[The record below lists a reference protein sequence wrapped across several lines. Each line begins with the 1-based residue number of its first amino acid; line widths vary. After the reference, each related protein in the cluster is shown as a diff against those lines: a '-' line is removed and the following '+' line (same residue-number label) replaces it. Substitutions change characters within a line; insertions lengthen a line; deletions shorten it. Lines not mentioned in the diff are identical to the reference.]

1 MLLILHIFGQFLIN
15 KFIQYN
21 KIIYIKEVTNQ
32 LNIFKAANNLP

>member
-1 MLLILHIFGQFLIN
+1 MLLILHIFGQFLIT

-32 LNIFKAANNLP
+32 LNIIKAANNLP